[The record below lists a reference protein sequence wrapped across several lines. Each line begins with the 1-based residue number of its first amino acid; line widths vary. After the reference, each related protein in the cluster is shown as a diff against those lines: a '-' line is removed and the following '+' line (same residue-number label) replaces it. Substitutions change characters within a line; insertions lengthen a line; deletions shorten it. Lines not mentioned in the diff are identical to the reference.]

1 MDIFVNYVVE
11 TLVNWVKGGR
21 QFNAMDIN
29 SNHAAQNRTEWWRL
43 YEDEESWRVSLSD
56 NDRHIIIFVAL

>member
-1 MDIFVNYVVE
+1 MRIFVNYVVE

-21 QFNAMDIN
+21 QLNAMDIT
-29 SNHAAQNRTEWWRL
+29 SQNRTEWWRL
-43 YEDEESWRVSLSD
+43 FEDEESWRVSLSD